1 MATITISRQ
10 VGSGSYE
17 IATRVAK
24 LLGYRQFDKRLI
36 IKVAAEMGLS
46 ENEVVDFSEA
56 NYRAAGFLDRLLGRR
71 SEPVAK
77 VSTRKRDSTGAE
89 ALTVEKLDEASCID
103 LTRTAIRAA
112 HKQGS
117 LVILGRGGQ
126 AILKNRP
133 DVFHVRIVAPLDVR
147 IRRIQAE
154 KKGFTAEVAREW
166 ATEQDRKTAEYLKR
180 FFGIR
185 WDDPMLYDLVI
196 NTAKLEPEM
205 AAQFIANA
213 VAQVESTPVA
223 DS

>member
-1 MATITISRQ
+1 MAVVTISRQ

-71 SEPVAK
+71 SQNVAK

-89 ALTVEKLDEASCID
+89 ALTIEQLDEAFCVD
-103 LTRTAIRAA
+103 LIRTAIEAA
-112 HKQGS
+112 YEQGN

-126 AILKNRP
+126 AILKNRN
-133 DVFHVRIVAPLDVR
+133 VLESLMR
-147 IRRIQAE
+147 
-154 KKGFTAEVAREW
+154 
-166 ATEQDRKTAEYLKR
+166 
-180 FFGIR
+180 
-185 WDDPMLYDLVI
+185 LV
-196 NTAKLEPEM
+196 NC
-205 AAQFIANA
+205 
-213 VAQVESTPVA
+213 
-223 DS
+223 